1 MRRKKVCK
9 TDLDEKTLRELETR
23 SNLNAFIIT
32 EGKISRMA
40 IGQKRGLAEARI
52 IIKVAK
58 GGQDGR
64 GARYLYTAKGLRILE
79 EELK

>member
-40 IGQKRGLAEARI
+40 IGQKRGARARL
-52 IIKVAK
+52 V
-58 GGQDGR
+58 GGVNFLLVSGR
-64 GARYLYTAKGLRILE
+64 RVKNGT
-79 EELK
+79 